1 VNKLALRHGVFL
13 ALIILVVAALGYFCV
28 DLNHEFYRR
37 HGAFYDSLSYDQ
49 QLMRLMLAARASGP
63 LSGLSGSMP
72 STVLLPWI
80 QAVLLAPFIDPSR
93 AVGIWIQLSWI
104 MVTAPVGYWY
114 FLRVAHYGR
123 AAALGCALM
132 FYFASCTFYWNG
144 GLSDFRM
151 DYLQYVLFGLGF
163 YVYSLARE
171 DGRILG
177 WAAWGGAIA
186 LACLARSTTPVYV
199 ILVYVPFFLIDLWRQ
214 RAAMIGVAFRYAAA
228 GLSCIALSGWFY
240 WMNWQY
246 LYSYY
251 FIWNT
256 DANAKLPLSQ
266 SWRHLANVGQHIG
279 LGAATSCAAIFAF
292 SIFVWATGG
301 RRDRWNLRALW
312 CGIAPVG
319 YLILSGAGMNPF
331 VSEVAVFGLMLFLL
345 APITAAEAAPLSRL
359 RGGAIG
365 TALLAVAAFGV
376 DTGLESHT
384 NDPDHVVSAWVP
396 ARASLDHVSRCIISD
411 LRKRAPGERT
421 FAALFTGS
429 MSNDELT
436 NTLVFDGSWPVEL
449 LPDGSLAVSV
459 EGSTLSPS
467 RFNVGDATIPAQWA
481 NLPGADD
488 TAKIELAA
496 REQAAKSDYFIV
508 ASAGSRLPEYVT
520 VNRYTD
526 RIAAKLADDVY
537 LRPLCRHVSMSETE
551 FVDIYGKDAAKP
563 PLGAV
568 VLNVPRKGGDP
579 MPPASVDSF
588 PEGLKAPGLFFA
600 GVTPEGWL
608 AEKARVR
615 LARPEASDRL
625 HIVGE
630 VPAGSAAVS
639 AGVMRILVDGTA
651 ILERPEIPGPFD
663 LVLPIPKARGT
674 RQIDLEMTGTDR
686 LPIAGDRIASIQL
699 GSIALEG
706 EASDETDPST
716 AETPDAPE

>member
-1 VNKLALRHGVFL
+1 VNKLAVRHGMFL
-13 ALIILVVAALGYFCV
+13 ALIVLAVAALGYFCV
-28 DLNHEFYRR
+28 YLNHEFYRH
-37 HGAFYDSLSYDQ
+37 HGPFYDSMGYDE
-49 QLMRLMLAARASGP
+49 QLMQLMLAARASGP
-63 LSGLSGSMP
+63 LSVLSGSMH

-80 QAVLLAPFIDPSR
+80 QAVLLAPLFYPSR
-93 AVGIWIQLSWI
+93 AVGTWIQVSWI
-104 MVTAPVGYWY
+104 MVTALVGYWY
-114 FLRVAHYGR
+114 FLRVARYGR
-123 AAALGCALM
+123 AAAVGCALM
-132 FYFASCTFYWNG
+132 FYFVSCTFYWNG

-171 DGRILG
+171 DGRMLG

-186 LACLARSTTPVYV
+186 LACLARATTPVYV
-199 ILVYVPFFLIDLWRQ
+199 VLVYAPFFLVDLWRQ
-214 RAAMIGVAFRYAAA
+214 RAAMTGVTLRYATA
-228 GLSCIALSGWFY
+228 GLSCMALSGWFY
-240 WMNWQY
+240 WANWQY
-246 LYSYY
+246 LHYYY

-266 SWRHLANVGQHIG
+266 SWRHLANVGEHLG
-279 LGAATSCAAIFAF
+279 LVAAAACTAIFAF
-292 SIFVWATGG
+292 SIFAWATGG
-301 RRDRWNLRALW
+301 RRGRWNLRALW

-319 YLILSGAGMNPF
+319 YLILSGAGLNPF
-331 VSEVAVFGLMLFLL
+331 VSEVAVFGLTLFLL
-345 APITAAEAAPLSRL
+345 APITAAEAAPLSKL

-365 TALLAVAAFGV
+365 AALLAVAAFGI
-376 DTGLESHT
+376 DAGLKTHT
-384 NDPDHVVSAWVP
+384 NDPDHVVATWVP
-396 ARASLDHVSRCIISD
+396 ARASLDHISRCIISD
-411 LRKRAPGERT
+411 LRKRPPGEERS
-421 FAALFTGS
+421 FAALFTGA
-429 MSNDELT
+429 MSTDELT

-449 LPDGSLAVSV
+449 RPDGGLAVSV

-467 RFNVGDATIPAQWA
+467 HFQVGQAVTPTQWA
-481 NLPGADD
+481 ALPGADD

-508 ASAGSRLPEYVT
+508 ASADSKLPSYVT
-520 VNRYTD
+520 IDLYTD

-551 FVDIYGKDAAKP
+551 FVDVYGKDETKR

-568 VLNVPRKGGDP
+568 ALKAPGKGGDP
-579 MPPASVDSF
+579 MPPASVDRF
-588 PEGLKAPGLFFA
+588 PEGLRTPGLFFA

-615 LARPEASDRL
+615 LGRPEASDRL
-625 HIVGE
+625 HVVGQ
-630 VPAGSAAVS
+630 VPAGSAAIS

-651 ILERPEIPGPFD
+651 VLERPETPGPFD

-686 LPIAGDRIASIQL
+686 LPIAGDRITSIQL

-706 EASDETDPST
+706 ETDPAT
-716 AETPDAPE
+716 AEDPDAPE